1 MLPTRTVPQGMT
13 AMLNFDPSL
22 SADENAVNMM
32 SAAEH
37 VDTGLITYAA
47 RDSEYDGK
55 SIKKGEIMALLNGK
69 IISTGTDL
77 TKMTYR
83 LARSMKKKDTQFITV
98 ISGCD
103 VSDEDAEKTTDLVRT
118 KCGGNIEVSHIS
130 GGQPVYYYMISVE

>member
-1 MLPTRTVPQGMT
+1 
-13 AMLNFDPSL
+13 
-22 SADENAVNMM
+22 MM

-83 LARSMKKKDTQFITV
+83 LAPQHEEE
-98 ISGCD
+98 G
-103 VSDEDAEKTTDLVRT
+103 
-118 KCGGNIEVSHIS
+118 H
-130 GGQPVYYYMISVE
+130 PVHHGDFRLRCQ